1 MWRTNEDPRVGQ
13 AGNPDRGAAR
23 ADRTRRAQHPG
34 DRFGDTPTVSIPSR
48 LRPIAHV
55 YDAAYAGVPNWD
67 IGRPQRAFVRSLEAG
82 LVRSP
87 VLDVGCGTGE
97 LSLFLAR
104 HGHEVLGIDLSPL
117 AIRQATEKARWRRI
131 AAQFL
136 VWDALDLSG
145 LRERGFTFRT
155 VVDSA
160 MFHIFSDAERDR
172 FVGGL
177 ADVIPSGGLYCVLGD
192 ARRDERSAYGISP
205 RELRQRFGRA
215 GGWEIIFAF
224 ETIFERQWSRSPAFL
239 IGVRRR

>member
-1 MWRTNEDPRVGQ
+1 MST
-13 AGNPDRGAAR
+13 
-23 ADRTRRAQHPG
+23 
-34 DRFGDTPTVSIPSR
+34 SPSPR

-67 IGRPQRAFVRSLEAG
+67 IGRPQRAFVQLLNAG
-82 LVRSP
+82 LVRNS

-104 HGHEVLGIDLSPL
+104 QGYDVLGIDLSAL
-117 AIRQATEKARWRRI
+117 AIRQAKEKARWRRI

-136 VWDALDLSG
+136 VWDAIDLSG
-145 LRERGFTFRT
+145 LRDRNLTFRT

-160 MFHIFSDAERDR
+160 MFHIFGDVERDQ
-172 FVGGL
+172 FIAGL

-192 ARRDERSAYGISP
+192 ARRDERSIYGITP
-205 RELRQRFGRA
+205 RELQERFGRA

-224 ETIFERQWSRSPAFL
+224 ETMFERQWSRNPAFF
-239 IGVRRR
+239 IGVQRQ